1 MALIS
6 MLSIWM
12 SASLMLASA
21 HGPHKAKTSRPRP
34 PAAVGGFM
42 CSPHAASHRY
52 IPSHSRLGAVVQL
65 EDFLVEFE
73 EFCGQFLGQ
82 VTSY

>member
-1 MALIS
+1 
-6 MLSIWM
+6 M

-21 HGPHKAKTSRPRP
+21 HGPHKAKTSCPRP
-34 PAAVGGFM
+34 PAAVGGLL
-42 CSPHAASHRY
+42 CSTRAASHRY
-52 IPSHSRLGAVVQL
+52 IPSYLRLGAVVQL
-65 EDFLVEFE
+65 EDLLVELE